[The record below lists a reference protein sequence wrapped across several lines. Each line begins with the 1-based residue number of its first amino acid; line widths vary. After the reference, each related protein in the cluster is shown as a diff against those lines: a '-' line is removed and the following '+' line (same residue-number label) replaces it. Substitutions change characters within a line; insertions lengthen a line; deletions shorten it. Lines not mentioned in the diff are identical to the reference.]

1 MEINTVL
8 DAVSGVTMRCALE
21 ESIVTPLEIKD
32 LAMMIIDTIATSAPI
47 HTQGILEDWDR
58 DREYSFHIVL
68 GVVGN

>member
-47 HTQGILEDWDR
+47 HTQGILED
-58 DREYSFHIVL
+58 
-68 GVVGN
+68 